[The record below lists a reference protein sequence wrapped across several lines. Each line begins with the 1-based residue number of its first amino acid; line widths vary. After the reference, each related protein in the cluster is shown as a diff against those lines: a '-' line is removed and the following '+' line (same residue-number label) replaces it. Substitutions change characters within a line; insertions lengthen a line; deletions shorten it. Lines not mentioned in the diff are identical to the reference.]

1 PARGR
6 IPGRNAHDHDG
17 QGHPAAVARALL
29 IHFCRAR
36 PRTFFAPFMSARR
49 ADSEPRASANAFAPA
64 GAAANRESASER
76 RSRQMWS
83 TIGWLAVAHEST
95 RLNALIRKQAIR
107 RIQQNLHPG
116 RILCESFVVGDFPGP
131 CGAATAQDKK
141 RRYCTAGEAKPHNR
155 RAALLRQ
162 TGDRLSEE
170 SCEFLPATCRRSC
183 PTFPAARLQR
193 QEIIQRSSNAWQFG
207 VSNGYEM
214 SCFGQALA
222 LSPKLLAFLWSNR
235 AFQIRCAL

>member
-1 PARGR
+1 
-6 IPGRNAHDHDG
+6 
-17 QGHPAAVARALL
+17 
-29 IHFCRAR
+29 
-36 PRTFFAPFMSARR
+36 
-49 ADSEPRASANAFAPA
+49 
-64 GAAANRESASER
+64 
-76 RSRQMWS
+76 
-83 TIGWLAVAHEST
+83 
-95 RLNALIRKQAIR
+95 
-107 RIQQNLHPG
+107 
-116 RILCESFVVGDFPGP
+116 
-131 CGAATAQDKK
+131 
-141 RRYCTAGEAKPHNR
+141 
-155 RAALLRQ
+155 AALLRQ

-235 AFQIRCAL
+235 AFQIRCALASRGQKRTRMRSEQRQAAAPASERARQHDGRCTLHCKIWQQYELREFRIGRNVV